1 MLYSLRAFLIDT
13 PLISSDVITHVISN
27 FDTSNQNASSQSKG
41 LEISMGQ
48 FVGDQAEQPAV
59 DSFRFAA
66 TSRSHSDG
74 LSSLEKNLNF

>member
-1 MLYSLRAFLIDT
+1 
-13 PLISSDVITHVISN
+13 
-27 FDTSNQNASSQSKG
+27 
-41 LEISMGQ
+41 MGQ
-48 FVGDQAEQPAV
+48 FVGDQAEQLPAV

>member
-27 FDTSNQNASSQSKG
+27 FDNQNASSQSKG
-41 LEISMGQ
+41 LEISMG
-48 FVGDQAEQPAV
+48 FAGDQAEQPAV
-59 DSFRFAA
+59 DSYRFAA